1 MNPFE
6 KIRQYENL
14 HIVFWLIKDTCWM
27 LELKILGAIM
37 VIPTMLLCIWIISK
51 TRHTLDVYINT
62 AILFWICANSYW
74 MLTEFFGDIHYKFYA
89 SVPFG
94 LGFLFAL
101 IYCAKYYKLKYISSE
116 NNEL

>member
-14 HIVFWLIKDTCWM
+14 HIVFWLMKDTCWM
-27 LELKILGAIM
+27 LELKTLGGIM
-37 VIPTMLLCIWIISK
+37 VIPTLLLCMWIISK
-51 TRHTLDVYINT
+51 TRTTIEVYINL

-74 MLTEFFGDIHYKFYA
+74 MLTEFFGNVHYKFYA
-89 SVPFG
+89 AIPFG

-101 IYCAKYYKLKYISSE
+101 IYGVKYYQLNYRGSG
-116 NNEL
+116 N